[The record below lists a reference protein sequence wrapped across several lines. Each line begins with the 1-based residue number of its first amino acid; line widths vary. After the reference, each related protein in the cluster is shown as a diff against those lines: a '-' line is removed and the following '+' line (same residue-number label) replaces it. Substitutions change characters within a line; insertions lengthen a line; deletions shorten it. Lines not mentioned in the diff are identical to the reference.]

1 MTQEEVKM
9 RAELYSALA
18 EGKTIQVKNPNGTW
32 EDVKI
37 EGLNKIYDYNN
48 YRIKP
53 ESKYRPFESAKECI
67 EEMRK
72 HEPFGWVKDKPDV
85 GDYCSPI
92 IDIRCYGSAF
102 NFIKLR
108 GSWMNTNIMFK
119 NYTFLDGSPFGVK
132 VEDKE
137 E

>member
-18 EGKTIQVKNPNGTW
+18 EDKTIQVKNNGTW

-53 ESKYRPFESAKECI
+53 ESKYRPFKTQEECWN
-67 EEMRK
+67 EMLK
-72 HEPFGWVKDKPDV
+72 HQPIGYIKGKVQKNVVFITEISTNTHNELSFSLSISTSVYDAECLFSSYTFADGTPFG
-85 GDYCSPI
+85 I
-92 IDIRCYGSAF
+92 Q
-102 NFIKLR
+102 
-108 GSWMNTNIMFK
+108 
-119 NYTFLDGSPFGVK
+119 
-132 VEDKE
+132 ED
-137 E
+137 